1 MRVTGQRW
9 WVRGAGRTRVQCERA
24 SPAEFGVGA
33 SWPVGFTPAGKQH
46 DPAAAFGV
54 GDGAGNGGRRLMT
67 VQQLRGFSLPAEG
80 ELVAVD
86 VDGTAVAVTVLD
98 GEVHAFDDTC
108 PHAGCSLADGELD
121 EQDVVCPCHFARFD
135 ITTGAVVEGSAKSGV
150 GIWSA
155 TFTAGTLEL
164 EGPRAEA
171 PAPEVSSPPAPGSSA
186 TSISGPD
193 RDITV
198 LIEREHES
206 FRRQFDMLPGLT
218 DSQELEQAWEAL
230 VDLLEI
236 HASGEEFVLYPS
248 VVHAAEHAAQEAE
261 HGVRDHNEIRDS
273 VRVVQERTVGSAPWW
288 QAVRTVQAV
297 NEQHLQEEERDVL
310 PSLRDNTDRE
320 RREALGQQWLTFH
333 ADHEGARGL
342 SGKDAN
348 PQAVVD
354 RPAEL

>member
-1 MRVTGQRW
+1 M
-9 WVRGAGRTRVQCERA
+9 
-24 SPAEFGVGA
+24 
-33 SWPVGFTPAGKQH
+33 
-46 DPAAAFGV
+46 AAFGV

-86 VDGTAVAVTVLD
+86 VAGTAVAVTVLD

-121 EQDVVCPCHFARFD
+121 EQNVVCPCHFARFD
-135 ITTGAVVEGSAKSGV
+135 ITTGAVVEGSAESGV

-155 TFTAGTLEL
+155 TFTEGTLEL

-171 PAPEVSSPPAPGSSA
+171 PAPEVSLPPAPAPGSSA
-186 TSISGPD
+186 PSTPTSGPD

-288 QAVRTVQAV
+288 QAVRTVEAV

-354 RPAEL
+354 RHADL

>member
-1 MRVTGQRW
+1 VQW
-9 WVRGAGRTRVQCERA
+9 AVDLVHLAGHPARFRPGFRLVAGTETRTPGGRA
-24 SPAEFGVGA
+24 AGIKPGRAPRPP
-33 SWPVGFTPAGKQH
+33 PV
-46 DPAAAFGV
+46 AAFGV
-54 GDGAGNGGRRLMT
+54 GDGAGNGGRLLHGH
-67 VQQLRGFSLPAEG
+67 Q
-80 ELVAVD
+80 
-86 VDGTAVAVTVLD
+86 
-98 GEVHAFDDTC
+98 
-108 PHAGCSLADGELD
+108 
-121 EQDVVCPCHFARFD
+121 
-135 ITTGAVVEGSAKSGV
+135 V

-171 PAPEVSSPPAPGSSA
+171 PAPEVSSPPAPGSSPPS
-186 TSISGPD
+186 TPTSGPD

-248 VVHAAEHAAQEAE
+248 LVHAAEHAAQEAE
-261 HGVRDHNEIRDS
+261 HGVRDHNKIRDS

-288 QAVRTVQAV
+288 QAVRTVEAV

-348 PQAVVD
+348 PAAVVERHAD
-354 RPAEL
+354 L